1 MISVRQGLLAAATLL
16 AVAALSVPP
25 AQASEAPWCAV
36 FPVGWGDTEW
46 DCSYWSLKQ
55 CIPFVIAGTRGFCN
69 ENPRYVHPQVNRRAH
84 HRVRR
89 P

>member
-1 MISVRQGLLAAATLL
+1 MIAVRHILLAAVVL
-16 AVAALSVPP
+16 AVLAFPARPVAAYG
-25 AQASEAPWCAV
+25 APWCAV
-36 FPVGWGDTEW
+36 FSLGWGDTEW
-46 DCSYWSLKQ
+46 DCSYWTLQQ

-69 ENPRYVHPQVNRRAH
+69 ENPHYVRPRVNRHGR